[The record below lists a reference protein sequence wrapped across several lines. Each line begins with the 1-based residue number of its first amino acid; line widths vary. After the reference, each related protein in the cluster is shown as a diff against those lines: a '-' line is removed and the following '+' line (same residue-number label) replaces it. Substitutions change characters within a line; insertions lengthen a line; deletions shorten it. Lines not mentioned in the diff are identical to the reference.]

1 MSFSSNVKA
10 ELCKISMNKKCC
22 ALAEAYGVLLYC
34 NTFSEKEVRIVTG
47 SPDFAARLQKLF
59 KRAFG
64 LGFDVLPAQQTKGKQ
79 TFLITDGEKIKKIFN
94 ACGYEP
100 GTMVAHHIN
109 LGVLEED
116 CCREAFVRG
125 GFLAGGSVTDPQKR
139 YHLELVTDHFNVSRG
154 AYSILLE
161 MGFSPKDTARAGN
174 YITYFKQSEAIED
187 FLTTIGAP
195 LSAMEIMAAKVEKDM
210 RNAINR
216 RVNCDSAN
224 ADKVVNA
231 AQEQLEALRRIEREL
246 GIENLPENLQEAALL
261 RIANPEASLADLA
274 VLSDPPVSKSG
285 LSHRLRKLMEIAKKN
300 EE

>member
-1 MSFSSNVKA
+1 MSFSSNVKT
-10 ELCKISMNKKCC
+10 ELCKIPINKKCC

-34 NTFSEKEVRIVTG
+34 NTFSEREVRIVTG
-47 SPDFAARLQKLF
+47 NAAFAARLQRLF

-64 LGFDVLPAQQTKGKQ
+64 VTFDTLPAPDAKGKQ
-79 TFLITDGEKIKKIFN
+79 IFLITDQEKIWKLFD

-100 GTMVAHHIN
+100 GNTIAHHIN

-116 CCREAFVRG
+116 CCREAFIRG

-174 YITYFKQSEAIED
+174 YITYFKQSETIED

-231 AQEQLEALRRIEREL
+231 AQEQLEALRRIEREI
-246 GIENLPENLQEAALL
+246 GIENLPENLQETALL

-274 VLSDPPVSKSG
+274 MLSNPPVSKSG
-285 LSHRLRKLMEIAKKN
+285 LSHRLHKLMEIANDPAK
-300 EE
+300 